1 MKIKIFTLATLFCT
15 SFSFSAFAEDGIFRA
30 RIGFSENDYSTI
42 WSGGDLEVDYR
53 SINYGVSYIFSNA
66 FYADL
71 AFKTNDDGEWNTC
84 ELLQDA
90 NCRVAYSD
98 SNGQLV
104 NADVSDQDYDRDDLT
119 ITIGKVLEN
128 GIQLFGGYQQSESD
142 IDLPDGLF
150 PVAGGFV
157 DKEEIDLDGFF
168 IGIGKPFSIG
178 PGSLN
183 LNFAYALMD
192 AELIDSIG
200 EKSKGDGD
208 GYSLGLAYSFYF
220 TDNLGLN
227 FEYKLQRY
235 SYDFDLSQ
243 SAAAQVTSGD
253 DDLDMI
259 GINFIGQF

>member
-1 MKIKIFTLATLFCT
+1 MKIRTLTLATLIC
-15 SFSFSAFAEDGIFRA
+15 SAFSHNAFADDGIFRA

-42 WSGGDLEVDYR
+42 WSGGDLKVDYT
-53 SINYGVSYIFSNA
+53 SINYGASYIFSNA

-71 AFKTNDDGEWNTC
+71 SYKTNDDGEWNTC

-90 NCRVAYSD
+90 NCQTSYF
-98 SNGQLV
+98 NNGGQLV

-119 ITIGKVLEN
+119 LTIGKVLEN

-142 IDLPDGLF
+142 IDLPDELF
-150 PVAGGFV
+150 PVADGFI

-168 IGIGKPFSIG
+168 FGIGKAFSVG

-208 GYSLGLAYSFYF
+208 GYSLGLAYSYYF

-227 FEYKLQRY
+227 LEYKMQRY

-253 DDLDMI
+253 DDLDMF